1 MKVLQEHQS
10 IRLVFDPKA
19 KISAQHRVEQRIDSR
34 WVLVFSH
41 KNHTAALL
49 GFNRCA
55 GLADDYFEPGRWR
68 MLYRGSTLE
77 AVA

>member
-19 KISAQHRVEQRIDSR
+19 KVATQHRVEHRIDGR
-34 WVLVFSH
+34 WTLVFSH
-41 KNHTAALL
+41 KEHRTALK
-49 GFNRCA
+49 GFERCA
-55 GLADDYFEPGRWR
+55 GLRDDYFEPGRWH